1 VTALKLFE
9 EQVAGSSAQTYGDV
23 SADASERGTA
33 ADKKAVEQHAVGLVA
48 AIANRRA
55 AAVVESIWET
65 AKGFSDLGDFNYW
78 GAAQHFLSAAEYGVL
93 AGTGSGHHA
102 AIAGGSVGT
111 RESASG
117 ERRGSSG
124 SRILEPQTL
133 APGAAGAGGRFGNLH
148 VIVVG
153 EAQAGQWL
161 ANTLNNAVNRGVTLM
176 ATSSQRG
183 SPVGH

>member
-1 VTALKLFE
+1 MEFWRVQAQAIILRAREAVQEPGNRPLGN
-9 EQVAGSSAQTYGDV
+9 AG
-23 SADASERGTA
+23 
-33 ADKKAVEQHAVGLVA
+33 AVPDL
-48 AIANRRA
+48 
-55 AAVVESIWET
+55 ESLRP
-65 AKGFSDLGDFNYW
+65 K
-78 GAAQHFLSAAEYGVL
+78 
-93 AGTGSGHHA
+93 
-102 AIAGGSVGT
+102 
-111 RESASG
+111 
-117 ERRGSSG
+117 
-124 SRILEPQTL
+124 PL